1 MNERI
6 TVEVAYA
13 LPDKQKIVSLAVAPG
28 TTARDAVRM
37 AHLEQHFPA
46 LAADVFLEA
55 DLGIFGKSLR
65 KPDEHALNAGDRVE
79 VYRPLTT
86 DPKLARKRR
95 AEKAARA
102 SDTPDAP
109 Q

>member
-1 MNERI
+1 MSDRI

-13 LPDKQKIVSLAVAPG
+13 LPEKKKIVSLAVAPG

-37 AHLEQHFPA
+37 AHLEQHFPTLGA
-46 LAADVFLEA
+46 EVFLEA

-65 KPDEHALNAGDRVE
+65 KPEEHVLTVGDRVE
-79 VYRPLTT
+79 VYRPLIT

-95 AEKAARA
+95 ADKAA
-102 SDTPDAP
+102 STTS
-109 Q
+109 